1 MSTSFFVAADWL
13 AEHIDDPQIQI
24 LDARM
29 APAGQE
35 ALRDMAAEYRGGHI
49 PGAVFLISKRCL
61 TTPARCRI

>member
-35 ALRDMAAEYRGGHI
+35 ARRDMAAEYRDGHI
-49 PGAVFLISKRCL
+49 PGAVFFDI
-61 TTPARCRI
+61 

>member
-29 APAGQE
+29 APAGISP
-35 ALRDMAAEYRGGHI
+35 ARF
-49 PGAVFLISKRCL
+49 FLISKRCL